1 MPWEKQ
7 FDVEKARQAALT
19 VFWTR
24 GYENTSMPDLLEAM
38 GIQRGSFYDTFKSKH
53 HALMDALHG
62 YDSVRR
68 RTFLS
73 ANCAGKSPLQ
83 VIGSLFSAVAAEA
96 ASESGRRGCF
106 LVNCALELAPRDP
119 AVAAVVNRAFDETRA
134 FFSAMIKEGQQS
146 GEIPCRIDPEGVAQ
160 ALLGLLLGMRVLARA
175 GTEQAAVEAIAE
187 QAQALMR

>member
-7 FDVEKARQAALT
+7 FDVEEARQAALT

-53 HALMDALHG
+53 HALMDALHR
-62 YDSVRR
+62 YDSGRR

-73 ANCAGKSPLQ
+73 ASSAGKSPTQ

-96 ASESGRRGCF
+96 VSESRRRGCF
-106 LVNCALELAPRDP
+106 LVNCALELAPRDA
-119 AVAAVVNRAFDETRA
+119 AVAALVNRAFDETRA
-134 FFSAMIKEGQQS
+134 FFSSMIKEGQQS
-146 GEIPCRIDPEGVAQ
+146 GEIPCRIDPEAAAQ
-160 ALLGLLLGMRVLARA
+160 ALLCLLLGMRVLARA
-175 GTEQAAVEAIAE
+175 GAEQAAVEAIAA
-187 QAQALMR
+187 QAQALVG